1 MPYHVRFAAKKKQGG
16 EFVVFESTAMQMI
29 VMFVAMAMGY
39 LARKTNVMNDDFD
52 RGLSDLVLGITLPC
66 MIIGSVLSS
75 EHLPGAQTIG
85 MVFGFSCAAFL
96 VMFLIAFVV
105 PFVLRLPVDKRGV
118 YRYAMIFGNVG
129 FIGIPVLSSIFGPDA
144 VLYVAILNIP
154 FNVFVFTIGLMLI
167 AGGEGG
173 TVQERLVQAG
183 VALRSPATLSSLLAV
198 VLALLG
204 ITHVPIVGDALET
217 VGDLTVPAA
226 LLIVGSSLA
235 KMPLKRVLSNPHAY
249 LVALVRVALVP
260 AALLAVFSQFIV
272 GSPLML
278 GVIVI
283 TNGMPVATNGTLFC
297 VRYGGDLEAMTQTTF
312 ISTVLSLVSIP
323 LFAMLI
329 A

>member
-183 VALRSPATLSSLLAV
+183 VALR
-198 VLALLG
+198 
-204 ITHVPIVGDALET
+204 
-217 VGDLTVPAA
+217 
-226 LLIVGSSLA
+226 
-235 KMPLKRVLSNPHAY
+235 
-249 LVALVRVALVP
+249 
-260 AALLAVFSQFIV
+260 
-272 GSPLML
+272 
-278 GVIVI
+278 
-283 TNGMPVATNGTLFC
+283 
-297 VRYGGDLEAMTQTTF
+297 
-312 ISTVLSLVSIP
+312 
-323 LFAMLI
+323 
-329 A
+329 